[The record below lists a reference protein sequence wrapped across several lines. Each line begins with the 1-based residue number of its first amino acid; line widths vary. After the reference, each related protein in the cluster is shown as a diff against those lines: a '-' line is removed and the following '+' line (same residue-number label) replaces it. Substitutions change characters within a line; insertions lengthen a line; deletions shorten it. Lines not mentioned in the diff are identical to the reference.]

1 MNYPKQIAGYRIDK
15 NKSTQ
20 FQNKMNELYGLPPDT
35 LHELASSGQE
45 EEFTDLPTYSDP
57 IIDLVTQDRVEEPTD
72 TKTDVKLD
80 ESSLEDY
87 LIGLLS
93 EEVSQLEGVIYY

>member
-1 MNYPKQIAGYRIDK
+1 
-15 NKSTQ
+15 
-20 FQNKMNELYGLPPDT
+20 
-35 LHELASSGQE
+35 
-45 EEFTDLPTYSDP
+45 
-57 IIDLVTQDRVEEPTD
+57 VTQDQVEEPTD

>member
-1 MNYPKQIAGYRIDK
+1 MDEFRRNGEPDDLTIDSSSAYK
-15 NKSTQ
+15 DLMKS
-20 FQNKMNELYGLPPDT
+20 
-35 LHELASSGQE
+35 LA
-45 EEFTDLPTYSDP
+45 
-57 IIDLVTQDRVEEPTD
+57 TQDKVEEPTD
-72 TKTDVKLD
+72 TKTDVKLG